1 MFKSIRGRLAG
12 TYLLLALIIVVIT
25 EGLFL
30 TGIRY
35 YYLKNIRDILEQ
47 QARLAANFYEQYM
60 GKEPLEYEAQ
70 ALLEGLSGV
79 SVARQQV
86 FSASG
91 SVLADSMN
99 ELSEPVLLSNDLK
112 GALAGKITAWQG
124 RLSAEPVIAV
134 SAPIKNNGAVIGVI
148 RYMSSLKP
156 FEKMFWGL
164 FSRLLF
170 LGAVIVILVVLIG
183 FGLAKTIAAPVE
195 EITAAA
201 AKIAAGNL
209 SVQVKKRYEDEVGH
223 LADTLNHMAGELG
236 RLERLKN
243 EFISSVSHELRTP
256 LTSIKGW
263 VVTLEQKNSSR
274 QEQEQG
280 LQIIHQETDRLT
292 AMVEELLDFSRLQSG
307 RLVLS
312 KREVDLKALIE
323 NTVVQMSPRAKRL
336 GLNFTFK
343 LAEGL
348 KPVLADPDRLK
359 QVLINLLD
367 NSFKFTPAGGTV
379 EIKTTQKENETIIQ
393 VTDSGSGIPP
403 EELLLIGQNFY
414 QGRTAKSGSGL
425 GLSLSREITRL
436 HGGSLEIKS
445 KLGIGTEVCIY
456 LPLTPR

>member
-1 MFKSIRGRLAG
+1 
-12 TYLLLALIIVVIT
+12 
-25 EGLFL
+25 
-30 TGIRY
+30 
-35 YYLKNIRDILEQ
+35 
-47 QARLAANFYEQYM
+47 
-60 GKEPLEYEAQ
+60 
-70 ALLEGLSGV
+70 
-79 SVARQQV
+79 
-86 FSASG
+86 
-91 SVLADSMN
+91 
-99 ELSEPVLLSNDLK
+99 
-112 GALAGKITAWQG
+112 
-124 RLSAEPVIAV
+124 
-134 SAPIKNNGAVIGVI
+134 
-148 RYMSSLKP
+148 MSSLKP

-307 RLVLS
+307 RMVLS
-312 KREVDLKALIE
+312 KREVDLKPLIE
-323 NTVVQMSPRAKRL
+323 NTVVQMSPRAERL
-336 GLNFTFK
+336 GLNFTL
-343 LAEGL
+343 LANFHE
-348 KPVLADPDRLK
+348 
-359 QVLINLLD
+359 
-367 NSFKFTPAGGTV
+367 KFSPFLW
-379 EIKTTQKENETIIQ
+379 
-393 VTDSGSGIPP
+393 D
-403 EELLLIGQNFY
+403 
-414 QGRTAKSGSGL
+414 
-425 GLSLSREITRL
+425 
-436 HGGSLEIKS
+436 
-445 KLGIGTEVCIY
+445 
-456 LPLTPR
+456 LTNANVYYDA